1 MCSEHP
7 STTKESKTTHRTSGA
22 SLSGVYPP
30 IISLAHTS
38 LKNQPI
44 WPTAHPIKSPAAAFH
59 VPLMTH
65 ESATSASG
73 RYGADIVKMPKR
85 AIGVDGCR
93 LDHMYIGTKAREDE
107 RNGRLTNGDSAWRTK
122 LADDVRAS

>member
-1 MCSEHP
+1 MPVVKHLQTDAYYKVVRSARQRDNAI
-7 STTKESKTTHRTSGA
+7 KNMTHKTSGA

-65 ESATSASG
+65 DSPTSANG
-73 RYGADIVKMPKR
+73 RYGADIVKMPKS

-93 LDHMYIGTKAREDE
+93 LDHI
-107 RNGRLTNGDSAWRTK
+107 
-122 LADDVRAS
+122 

>member
-1 MCSEHP
+1 MPVIKHLQADASWSSVRSVRQRDEII
-7 STTKESKTTHRTSGA
+7 ENTTHRTSGA

-65 ESATSASG
+65 ESATSAKG
-73 RYGADIVKMPKR
+73 RYGADIVKIPKR

-93 LDHMYIGTKAREDE
+93 LDHI
-107 RNGRLTNGDSAWRTK
+107 
-122 LADDVRAS
+122 